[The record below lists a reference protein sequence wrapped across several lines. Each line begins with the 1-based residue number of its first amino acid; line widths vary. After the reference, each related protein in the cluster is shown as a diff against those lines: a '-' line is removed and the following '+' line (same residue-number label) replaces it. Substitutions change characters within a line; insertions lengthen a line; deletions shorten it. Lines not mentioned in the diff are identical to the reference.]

1 MIKLILSFSL
11 IYQFFE
17 LLRNIF
23 EYIKESRSVGKV
35 LHSEDFRNVLR
46 RYLYVD
52 FDEDWLGR
60 VYGVINPL
68 IDIDGKVNFNNQII
82 EIDGKNTNNNEY
94 VKSFL
99 YKQLSLMNELFKLEG
114 LYNYVTMSIE
124 HVGPSNGDNY
134 LIVFDT
140 VAIKSWSDGGNSMFF
155 STLIFWVYN
164 LFNNCKYY
172 ILGNSIKIFRNIMEK
187 EEIAKQLD
195 DFKQSLKGKSL
206 DELKK
211 IEEEIVAECDK
222 VNDEVGATEY
232 DVPKE
237 NYKVVA
243 TEIRNFLNKQTVQWQ
258 FTLAMV
264 TMYDFWDPKNRPDKI
279 LHPVLDQTLRT
290 LGGLSFTGYDEWAA
304 VIAINKYFEPLTNAF
319 TENTQKVYDA
329 ASKHNIVMDEMGLN
343 TPINQE

>member
-1 MIKLILSFSL
+1 M
-11 IYQFFE
+11 
-17 LLRNIF
+17 
-23 EYIKESRSVGKV
+23 
-35 LHSEDFRNVLR
+35 
-46 RYLYVD
+46 
-52 FDEDWLGR
+52 
-60 VYGVINPL
+60 
-68 IDIDGKVNFNNQII
+68 
-82 EIDGKNTNNNEY
+82 T
-94 VKSFL
+94 
-99 YKQLSLMNELFKLEG
+99 
-114 LYNYVTMSIE
+114 
-124 HVGPSNGDNY
+124 
-134 LIVFDT
+134 
-140 VAIKSWSDGGNSMFF
+140 
-155 STLIFWVYN
+155 
-164 LFNNCKYY
+164 
-172 ILGNSIKIFRNIMEK
+172 K

-195 DFKQSLKGKSL
+195 DFKESLKGKSL

-211 IEEEIVAECDK
+211 IEEEVVAECDK

-232 DVPKE
+232 DLPKE

-264 TMYDFWDPKNRPDKI
+264 TMYDFWDPENMPDKI

-343 TPINQE
+343 TPVKPDQEV